1 VIAAEPS
8 HTMGPSSAVP
18 ADLLRETDRP
28 HRLPASAVA
37 WLVVV
42 GALPLA
48 ELALLS
54 SRFDASVLEARGG
67 WLAHAIG
74 ASGDLVRAALPLLA
88 AALLVGAARLRVV
101 RPALLGAFASARRP
115 WAALLGHLACFGA
128 LVVLSPGVFSDPDP
142 GAALLVAWVVTGL
155 AAAALWVAAL
165 VPDVMRRGAG
175 LLLGGTL
182 LAGAALGILAAGA
195 ATVTRDWWEP
205 LGRST
210 VWTGYYLLR
219 ALGVDAGV
227 DPEHF
232 LVGTRS
238 FVVEITPYCSG
249 YQGIG
254 LMWVFLAAYL
264 WLFRERLRFPRALWL
279 LPIGTLLV
287 WLLNAVRIAVLVLIG
302 SAGHEDVAMGGFHYH
317 AGTLLFCATALGIG
331 TWAASSRT
339 FGTVRRARSEP
350 GENPT
355 AAYVL
360 PLLALLATSLVTGAF
375 SRGGF
380 DPLYAVRV
388 VAAASVVWTMRARLA
403 GAGWRPSWVGA
414 ALGLAGFAV
423 WVALAAP
430 EAPAAIPELTP
441 VARIAWIVTRL
452 TGAVVIVPLVEEL
465 AFRGYLA
472 RRLTAAEFDA
482 VSLRQITWPALLASS
497 VLFGLMHH
505 DVVAGAAVGIL
516 YGLAA
521 RRRGRLGDAVLAHAV
536 TNALLAVTGRMS
548 LPG

>member
-1 VIAAEPS
+1 
-8 HTMGPSSAVP
+8 MGPSSAVP

>member
-1 VIAAEPS
+1 
-8 HTMGPSSAVP
+8 M
-18 ADLLRETDRP
+18 
-28 HRLPASAVA
+28 
-37 WLVVV
+37 
-42 GALPLA
+42 
-48 ELALLS
+48 
-54 SRFDASVLEARGG
+54 
-67 WLAHAIG
+67 
-74 ASGDLVRAALPLLA
+74 
-88 AALLVGAARLRVV
+88 
-101 RPALLGAFASARRP
+101 
-115 WAALLGHLACFGA
+115 
-128 LVVLSPGVFSDPDP
+128 
-142 GAALLVAWVVTGL
+142 
-155 AAAALWVAAL
+155 ALWVAAL
-165 VPDVMRRGAG
+165 VPDVMRRGRG

-219 ALGVDAGV
+219 ALGADAGV

-232 LVGTRS
+232 LVGTPS

-264 WLFRERLRFPRALWL
+264 WLFRERLRFPRAFWL

-339 FGTVRRARSEP
+339 FGTVQRARSEP

-375 SRGGF
+375 S
-380 DPLYAVRV
+380 
-388 VAAASVVWTMRARLA
+388 AAADSIRSTPSASSPRRASCGSCAPGSRQQAGVRPGSEPPSASPGSPSGSRSPRPRRRRRFPRSRHLPARRGSSRDSRAR
-403 GAGWRPSWVGA
+403 W
-414 ALGLAGFAV
+414 
-423 WVALAAP
+423 
-430 EAPAAIPELTP
+430 
-441 VARIAWIVTRL
+441 
-452 TGAVVIVPLVEEL
+452 
-465 AFRGYLA
+465 
-472 RRLTAAEFDA
+472 
-482 VSLRQITWPALLASS
+482 
-497 VLFGLMHH
+497 
-505 DVVAGAAVGIL
+505 
-516 YGLAA
+516 
-521 RRRGRLGDAVLAHAV
+521 
-536 TNALLAVTGRMS
+536 
-548 LPG
+548 

>member
-1 VIAAEPS
+1 
-8 HTMGPSSAVP
+8 MGPSSAVP

-28 HRLPASAVA
+28 HRLPVSAVA

-67 WLAHAIG
+67 WLAHVIG

-88 AALLVGAARLRVV
+88 AALLVGAARLPVV
-101 RPALLGAFASARRP
+101 RPALLGAFATARRP
-115 WAALLGHLACFGA
+115 WPALLGHLACFGA
-128 LVVLSPGVFSDPDP
+128 LVVLSGGVFSDHDP
-142 GAALLVAWVVTGL
+142 GPTLLVAWVVTGL
-155 AAAALWVAAL
+155 AAVALWVAAL
-165 VPDVMRRGAG
+165 VPDVMRRGRG

-219 ALGVDAGV
+219 ALGADAGV

-232 LVGTRS
+232 LVGTPS

-331 TWAASSRT
+331 TWAVSSRT
-339 FGTVRRARSEP
+339 FGTVRRARSKP

-388 VAAASVVWTMRARLA
+388 VAAASVVWIMRARLA
-403 GAGWRPSWVGA
+403 AAGWRPSWVGA

-430 EAPAAIPELTP
+430 EAPAAIPGLTP
-441 VARIAWIVTRL
+441 FARTAWIVTRL
-452 TGAVVIVPLVEEL
+452 AGAVVIVPLVEEL

-505 DVVAGAAVGIL
+505 DVMAGAAVGIL

-521 RRRGRLGDAVLAHAV
+521 RRRGQLGDAVLAHAV

>member
-1 VIAAEPS
+1 
-8 HTMGPSSAVP
+8 MGPSAAVP
-18 ADLLRETDRP
+18 ADLIRESNRP
-28 HRLPASAVA
+28 RPLPAGAVV

-54 SRFDASVLEARGG
+54 SRFDASVLEAHGG
-67 WLAHAIG
+67 WLAHLVG

-88 AALLVGAARLRVV
+88 AALLVGAARLPAV
-101 RPALLGAFASARRP
+101 RPALLGALESPRSSWR
-115 WAALLGHLACFGA
+115 ALLGHLACFGA
-128 LVVLSPGVFSDPDP
+128 LFVLSTRVFSDHDP
-142 GAALLVAWVVTGL
+142 SPALLVAWVVTGL
-155 AAAALWVAAL
+155 AAATLWITAL
-165 VPDVMRRGAG
+165 VPDVIRRGPG

-182 LAGAALGILAAGA
+182 VAGAGLGMLAAGA

-210 VWTGYYLLR
+210 LWTGYYLLR
-219 ALGVDAGV
+219 VLGVDAGV

-232 LVGTRS
+232 LVGTPS

-264 WLFRERLRFPRALWL
+264 WLFRARLRFPRALWL

-287 WLLNAVRIAVLVLIG
+287 WLLNAVRIAVLVMIG
-302 SAGHEDVAMGGFHYH
+302 SAGHE

-331 TWAASSRT
+331 TWASSSRT
-339 FGTVRRARSEP
+339 FGTARGARSEP
-350 GENPT
+350 ADDLT

-380 DPLYAVRV
+380 DPLYALRI
-388 VAAASVVWTMRARLA
+388 VAAASVVWIMRARLA
-403 GAGWRPSWVGA
+403 GAGWRPSWIGA
-414 ALGLAGFAV
+414 AAGVAGFAV
-423 WVALAAP
+423 WAALAGP
-430 EAPAAIPELTP
+430 PQPVGIPELTP
-441 VARIAWIVTRL
+441 LARTAWIAARL
-452 TGAVVIVPLVEEL
+452 AGAVVIVPLVEEL

-472 RRLTAAEFDA
+472 RRLTAADFDA
-482 VSLRQITWPALLASS
+482 LSLRQITWPALLASS

-505 DVVAGAAVGIL
+505 DVLAGAAVGIL

-536 TNALLAVTGRMS
+536 TNALLAATGRMS